1 MPMAELPEDLSRL
14 SLGEIAQMAVDRKL
28 PPVENWHPE
37 RSGDSAMRIARDGCW
52 YHEGDPITR
61 PNMVRLFSTI
71 LRREADGSYVLVTPA
86 EKLSI
91 QVDDAPFVAV
101 EVKSEGEGQGRRLA
115 FRLNTGDL
123 VVAGPAHPLRFG
135 QRDGEP
141 APYLAVRGGMEA
153 LIARAAFYELAE
165 MAIAEA
171 ADPLGLWSDGAFFEM
186 DTA

>member
-1 MPMAELPEDLSRL
+1 MPMAELPQDLSRL
-14 SLGEIAQMAVDRKL
+14 SLGEIAQMAADRKL
-28 PPVENWHPE
+28 PPVESWHPE
-37 RSGDSAMRIARDGCW
+37 RSGDSAMRITRDGRW

-71 LRREADGSYVLVTPA
+71 LRREADGSHVLVTPA

-91 QVDDAPFVAV
+91 QVEDAPFVAV
-101 EVKSEGEGQGRRLA
+101 EVKSAGEGRDRRLA

-123 VVAGPAHPLRFG
+123 VVAGPEHRLRFTE
-135 QRDGEP
+135 RDGEP

-153 LIARAAFYELAE
+153 RIARAPYYELAE

-171 ADPLGLWSDGAFFEM
+171 AQPLGLWSDGVFFEM
-186 DTA
+186 DAA